1 MKKIILS
8 TLLTFLSFTLA
19 FAQDYTTPNTGV
31 TWTLD
36 DIAAV
41 SPTTITI
48 SGSDYTLLGNL
59 TIAENDAVIIDSDLT
74 LSIDAAKLIT
84 VFGAF
89 TVDSNAVTITAL
101 DENAPYEGFRFEEFS
116 EINIQNATIEYG
128 GGLRVLTETFSID
141 NCTLTNN
148 VSGATTS
155 AVIQLSRGM
164 PQITNNTISFNENPA
179 IGSAANSAV
188 SAYIFNNTIEGNNQA
203 NSNRP
208 QINMGTTLANE
219 PLQIIDNTIVG
230 DPALDQAGGIAIA
243 NFVGG
248 DINAEIRNNT
258 INGNRYGI
266 TILGPVNS
274 MIIHENTIEG
284 NNIQGDPNLGGSGIN
299 INTSTVG
306 ATVEIAVNDIRGNLW
321 GITLQGLAKVNLGG
335 EGNNEGHNRFSE
347 NGNNGEV
354 YALYNNTPNTIMAKY
369 NCWIDDGGQ
378 DPTLEEVE
386 DVIFHIVDDPNLGEV
401 IFDPVD
407 CSLLGVADNTVEN
420 FSFYPNPVKNEINFN
435 NIFSFEKVEIYG
447 VQGNL
452 ISSKTISEGQQTVS
466 INLPSGLYFVN
477 FSNDAQM
484 VTKKMIV
491 E

>member
-8 TLLTFLSFTLA
+8 TFLLFLTFIA

-36 DIAAV
+36 DIAAA

-48 SGSDYTLLGNL
+48 SGSEYTLLGNL
-59 TIAENDAVIIDSDLT
+59 TISENDTVIIDSDLT
-74 LSIDAAKLIT
+74 LLIDQAKLVT
-84 VFGAF
+84 VFGTF
-89 TVDSNAVTITAL
+89 TVNSNAVTITAL

-116 EINIQNATIEYG
+116 EIDINNATIQYG

-141 NCTLTNN
+141 GCTLTNN

-155 AVIQLSRGM
+155 AVIQLSRGL

-179 IGSAANSAV
+179 IGSAANSTV
-188 SAYIFNNTIEGNNQA
+188 SAYIFNNMIEGNNQA

-208 QINMGTTLANE
+208 QINLGTTLANE
-219 PLQIIDNTIVG
+219 PLEIIQNTIIG
-230 DPALDQAGGIAIA
+230 DPALEQAGGIAIA

-248 DINAEIRNNT
+248 NVNVVIDNNIIR
-258 INGNRYGI
+258 GNRYGI
-266 TILGPVNS
+266 TILGINDS
-274 MIIHENTIEG
+274 AEITNNIIED

-299 INTSTVG
+299 LNSSTASEAVIVSG
-306 ATVEIAVNDIRGNLW
+306 NEIRRNLW
-321 GITLQGLAKVNLGG
+321 GITLQGSASANLGDDA
-335 EGNNEGHNRFSE
+335 NNPGQNVFAENE
-347 NGNNGEV
+347 NGGQV
-354 YALYNNTPNTIMAKY
+354 YALYNNTANPISAKN
-369 NCWIDDGGQ
+369 NCWIEGQ
-378 DPTLEEVE
+378 QSTEQQVE
-386 DVIFHIVDDPNLGEV
+386 DVIFHNVDDPTLGLV
-401 IFDPVD
+401 TFDPFL
-407 CSLLGVADNTVEN
+407 CGILGVADNAVEN

-435 NIFSFEKVEIYG
+435 NIFSFSTVEIYG

-452 ISSKTISEGQQTVS
+452 ISSEIISEGQNTLN

-477 FSNDAQM
+477 FSNDVQT
-484 VTKKMIV
+484 VTKKMVV

>member
-8 TLLTFLSFTLA
+8 TFLLFLTFIA

-36 DIAAV
+36 DIAAA

-48 SGSDYTLLGNL
+48 SGSEYTLLGNL
-59 TIAENDAVIIDSDLT
+59 TISENDTVIIDSDLT
-74 LSIDAAKLIT
+74 LLIDDAKLVT
-84 VFGAF
+84 VFGTF
-89 TVDSNAVTITAL
+89 TVNSNAVTITAL

-116 EINIQNATIEYG
+116 TINISNATIEYG
-128 GGLRVLTETFSID
+128 GGFRVLTETFSID

-155 AVIQLSRGM
+155 AVIQLSRGL

-188 SAYIFNNTIEGNNQA
+188 SAYIFNNMIEGNNQA

-208 QINMGTTLANE
+208 QINLGPTMANE
-219 PLQIIDNTIVG
+219 FTEIIQNTIIG
-230 DPALDQAGGIAIA
+230 DPALEQAGGIAIA

-248 DINAEIRNNT
+248 NVNVVIDNNIIR
-258 INGNRYGI
+258 GNRYGI
-266 TILGPVNS
+266 TILGINDS
-274 MIIHENTIEG
+274 AEITNNIIED

-299 INTSTVG
+299 LNSSTASEDVIISG
-306 ATVEIAVNDIRGNLW
+306 NEIRRNLW
-321 GITLQGLAKVNLGG
+321 GITLQGSASANLGDDA
-335 EGNNEGHNRFSE
+335 NNPGQNVFAENE
-347 NGNNGEV
+347 NGGQV
-354 YALYNNTPNTIMAKY
+354 YALYNNTPNPISAKN
-369 NCWIDDGGQ
+369 NCWIEGQ
-378 DPTLEEVE
+378 QSTEQQVE
-386 DVIFHIVDDPNLGEV
+386 DVIFHNVDDPTLGLV
-401 IFDPVD
+401 TFDPFL
-407 CSLLGVADNTVEN
+407 CGILGVADNTVEN

-435 NIFSFEKVEIYG
+435 NIYSFSTVEIYG

-452 ISSKTISEGQQTVS
+452 ISSEIISEGQNSLS

-477 FSNDAQM
+477 FSNDVQN
-484 VTKKMIV
+484 VTKKMVV

>member
-8 TLLTFLSFTLA
+8 TLFIISTFTFA
-19 FAQDYTTPNTGV
+19 IAQDYTTPNTGV

-36 DIAAV
+36 DIAAA

-48 SGSDYTLLGNL
+48 SGSEYTLLGNL

-74 LSIDAAKLIT
+74 LLIDEAKLIT

-89 TVDSNAVTITAL
+89 TVNSNAVTITAL
-101 DENAPYEGFRFEEFS
+101 DENNPYDGFRFEEFS
-116 EINIQNATIEYG
+116 EIDINNATIEHG

-164 PQITNNTISFNENPA
+164 PQITNNIISFNENPA

-188 SAYIFNNTIEGNNQA
+188 SAYIFNNMIEGNNQA

-208 QINMGTTLANE
+208 QINLGTTMANE
-219 PLQIIDNTIVG
+219 QLQIVQNTIIG
-230 DPALDQAGGIAIA
+230 DPTIDQAGGIAIA

-248 DINAEIRNNT
+248 NVNVLIDDNIIR
-258 INGNRYGI
+258 GNRYGI
-266 TILGPVNS
+266 TILGTNDS
-274 MIIHENTIEG
+274 AEITNNIIED

-299 INTSTVG
+299 LNSSAVG
-306 ATVEIAVNDIRGNLW
+306 PDVIVSGNEIRRNLW
-321 GITLQGLAKVNLGG
+321 GITLQGEATINLGDDANNP
-335 EGNNEGHNRFSE
+335 GNNVFAE
-347 NGNNGEV
+347 NVNSGEV
-354 YALYNNTPNTIMAKY
+354 FALYNNTENPVSAKH
-369 NCWIDDGGQ
+369 NCWIEGQ
-378 DPTLEEVE
+378 QSTPEQVE
-386 DVIFHIVDDPNLGEV
+386 DVIFHSVDDPTLGEV
-401 IFDPVD
+401 TFEPFLCGIL
-407 CSLLGVADNTVEN
+407 SVADTEIEN
-420 FSFYPNPVKNEINFN
+420 FSFYPNPVTNEFNFN

-447 VQGNL
+447 VQGNF
-452 ISSKTISEGQQTVS
+452 IASETISEGHQTVS

-477 FSNDAQM
+477 FSNDAQT

>member
-8 TLLTFLSFTLA
+8 TLFIISTFTFA
-19 FAQDYTTPNTGV
+19 IAQDYTTPNTGV

-36 DIAAV
+36 DIAAA

-48 SGSDYTLLGNL
+48 SGSEYTLLGNL

-74 LSIDAAKLIT
+74 LLIDEAKLIT

-89 TVDSNAVTITAL
+89 TVNSNAVTITAL
-101 DENAPYEGFRFEEFS
+101 DENNPYDGFRFEEFS
-116 EINIQNATIEYG
+116 EIDINNATIEHG

-164 PQITNNTISFNENPA
+164 PQITNNIISFNENPA

-188 SAYIFNNTIEGNNQA
+188 SAYIFNNMIEGNNQA

-208 QINMGTTLANE
+208 QINLGTTMANE
-219 PLQIIDNTIVG
+219 QLQIVQNTIIG
-230 DPALDQAGGIAIA
+230 DPTIDQAGGIAIA

-248 DINAEIRNNT
+248 NVNVLIDDNIIR
-258 INGNRYGI
+258 GNRYGI
-266 TILGPVNS
+266 TILGTNDS
-274 MIIHENTIEG
+274 AEITNNIIED

-299 INTSTVG
+299 LNSSAVG
-306 ATVEIAVNDIRGNLW
+306 PDVIVSGNEIRRNLW
-321 GITLQGLAKVNLGG
+321 GITLQGEATINLGDDANNP
-335 EGNNEGHNRFSE
+335 GNNVFAE
-347 NGNNGEV
+347 NVNSGEV
-354 YALYNNTPNTIMAKY
+354 YALYNNTENPVSAKH
-369 NCWIDDGGQ
+369 NCWIEGQ
-378 DPTLEEVE
+378 QSTPEQVE
-386 DVIFHIVDDPNLGEV
+386 DVIFHSVDDPTLGEV
-401 IFDPVD
+401 TFEPFLCGIL
-407 CSLLGVADNTVEN
+407 SVADTEIEN
-420 FSFYPNPVKNEINFN
+420 FSFYPNPVTNEFNFN

-447 VQGNL
+447 VQGNF
-452 ISSKTISEGQQTVS
+452 IASETISEGHQTVS

-477 FSNDAQM
+477 FSNDAQT

>member
-8 TLLTFLSFTLA
+8 TFLLFLTFIA

-31 TWTLD
+31 IWTLD
-36 DIAAV
+36 DIAAA

-74 LSIDAAKLIT
+74 LLIDDAKLIT

-89 TVDSNAVTITAL
+89 TVNSNAVTITAL

-116 EINIQNATIEYG
+116 EIDIRNAVIDNG

-141 NCTLTNN
+141 NCTLTDN

-179 IGSAANSAV
+179 IGSAANSTV
-188 SAYIFNNTIEGNNQA
+188 SAYIFNNMIEGNNQA

-208 QINMGTTLANE
+208 QINLGPTMANE
-219 PLQIIDNTIVG
+219 FTEIIQNTIIG
-230 DPALDQAGGIAIA
+230 DPALEQAGGIAIA

-248 DINAEIRNNT
+248 NVNVVIDNNIIR
-258 INGNRYGI
+258 GNRYGI
-266 TILGPVNS
+266 TILGINDS
-274 MIIHENTIEG
+274 AEITNNIIED

-299 INTSTVG
+299 LNSSTASEDVIISG
-306 ATVEIAVNDIRGNLW
+306 NEIIRNLW
-321 GITLQGLAKVNLGG
+321 GITLQGSASANLGDDANNPG
-335 EGNNEGHNRFSE
+335 ENIFAENE
-347 NGNNGEV
+347 NGGQV
-354 YALYNNTPNTIMAKY
+354 YALYNNTANPISAKH
-369 NCWIDDGGQ
+369 NCWIEGQ
-378 DPTLEEVE
+378 QSTEQQVE
-386 DVIFHIVDDPNLGEV
+386 DVIFHSVDDPTLGEV
-401 IFDPVD
+401 IFEPFL
-407 CSLLGVADNTVEN
+407 CGILGVVDNTLEN

-435 NIFSFEKVEIYG
+435 NIFSFSTVEIYG

-452 ISSKTISEGQQTVS
+452 IVSETLSEGQNSLS

-477 FSNDAQM
+477 FRNDAQ
-484 VTKKMIV
+484 TITEKMIV

>member
-8 TLLTFLSFTLA
+8 TLLVLLTFTIA
-19 FAQDYTTPNTGV
+19 IAQDYTTPNTGV
-31 TWTLD
+31 TWTLA
-36 DIAAV
+36 DIAAA

-48 SGSDYTLLGNL
+48 SGSEYTLLGNL
-59 TIAENDAVIIDSDLT
+59 TISENDTVIIDSDLT
-74 LSIDAAKLIT
+74 LLIDDAKLVT
-84 VFGAF
+84 VFGTF
-89 TVDSNAVTITAL
+89 TVNSNAVTITAL
-101 DENAPYEGFRFEEFS
+101 DENAPYDGFRFEEFS
-116 EINIQNATIEYG
+116 TINISNATIEYG

-188 SAYIFNNTIEGNNQA
+188 SAYIFNNMIEGNNQA

-208 QINMGTTLANE
+208 QINLGTTLAND
-219 PLQIIDNTIVG
+219 PLEIIQNTIIG
-230 DPALDQAGGIAIA
+230 DPALEQAGGVAIA

-248 DINAEIRNNT
+248 NVNVVIDNNIIR
-258 INGNRYGI
+258 GNRYGI
-266 TILGPVNS
+266 TILGTNDS
-274 MIIHENTIEG
+274 AEITNNIIED

-299 INTSTVG
+299 LNSSTTSEDVIISG
-306 ATVEIAVNDIRGNLW
+306 NEIRRNLW
-321 GITLQGLAKVNLGG
+321 GITLQGSASANLGDDT
-335 EGNNEGHNRFSE
+335 NNPGQNVFAENE
-347 NGNNGEV
+347 NGGQV
-354 YALYNNTPNTIMAKY
+354 YALYNNTANTISAKH
-369 NCWIDDGGQ
+369 NCWIENQ
-378 DPTLEEVE
+378 QSTEQQVE
-386 DVIFHIVDDPNLGEV
+386 DVIFHIVDNPALGEV
-401 IFDPVD
+401 IFDPFECGV
-407 CSLLGVADNTVEN
+407 LGVADNTIEN

-435 NIFSFEKVEIYG
+435 NIYSFSTVEIYG

-452 ISSKTISEGQQTVS
+452 IVSETISEGQNSLS

-477 FSNDAQM
+477 FSNDLQN
-484 VTKKMIV
+484 VTKKMVV

>member
-8 TLLTFLSFTLA
+8 TFLLFLTFIA

-36 DIAAV
+36 DIAAA

-48 SGSDYTLLGNL
+48 SGSEYTLLGNL
-59 TIAENDAVIIDSDLT
+59 TISENDTVIIDSDLT
-74 LSIDAAKLIT
+74 LLIDDAKLVT
-84 VFGAF
+84 VFGTF
-89 TVDSNAVTITAL
+89 TVNSNAVTITAL
-101 DENAPYEGFRFEEFS
+101 DENAPYDGFRFEEFS
-116 EINIQNATIEYG
+116 TINISNATIEYG

-155 AVIQLSRGM
+155 AVIQLSRGL

-188 SAYIFNNTIEGNNQA
+188 SAYIFNNMIEGNNQA

-208 QINMGTTLANE
+208 QINLGITLANE
-219 PLQIIDNTIVG
+219 PLEIIQNTIIG
-230 DPALDQAGGIAIA
+230 DPALEQAGGIAIA

-248 DINAEIRNNT
+248 NVNVVIDNNIIR
-258 INGNRYGI
+258 GNRYGI
-266 TILGPVNS
+266 TILGINDS
-274 MIIHENTIEG
+274 AEITNNIIED

-299 INTSTVG
+299 LNSSTASEDVIISG
-306 ATVEIAVNDIRGNLW
+306 NEIRRNLW
-321 GITLQGLAKVNLGG
+321 GITLQGSASANLGDDA
-335 EGNNEGHNRFSE
+335 NNPGQNVFAENE
-347 NGNNGEV
+347 NGGQV
-354 YALYNNTPNTIMAKY
+354 YALYNNTPNPISAKN
-369 NCWIDDGGQ
+369 NCWIEGQ
-378 DPTLEEVE
+378 QSTEQQVE
-386 DVIFHIVDDPNLGEV
+386 DVIFHNVDDPTLGLV
-401 IFDPVD
+401 TFDPFL
-407 CSLLGVADNTVEN
+407 CGILGVADNTVEN

-435 NIFSFEKVEIYG
+435 NIYSFSTVEIYG

-452 ISSKTISEGQQTVS
+452 ISSEIISEGQNTLN

-477 FSNDAQM
+477 FRNDVQT
-484 VTKKMIV
+484 VTKKMVV

>member
-8 TLLTFLSFTLA
+8 TFLLFLTFIA
-19 FAQDYTTPNTGV
+19 FAQDYTTPDTGV

-36 DIAAV
+36 DIAAA

-48 SGSDYTLLGNL
+48 SGSEYTLLGNL
-59 TIAENDAVIIDSDLT
+59 TISENDTVIIDSDLT
-74 LSIDAAKLIT
+74 LLIDDAKLVT
-84 VFGAF
+84 VFGTF
-89 TVDSNAVTITAL
+89 TVNSNAVTITAL

-116 EINIQNATIEYG
+116 EIDINNATIQYG

-141 NCTLTNN
+141 GCTLTNN

-155 AVIQLSRGM
+155 AVIQLSRGL

-188 SAYIFNNTIEGNNQA
+188 SAYIFNNMIEGNNQA

-208 QINMGTTLANE
+208 QINLGTTLANE
-219 PLQIIDNTIVG
+219 PLEIIQNTIIG
-230 DPALDQAGGIAIA
+230 DPALEQAGGIAIA

-248 DINAEIRNNT
+248 NVNVVIDNNIIR
-258 INGNRYGI
+258 GNRYGI
-266 TILGPVNS
+266 TILGINDS
-274 MIIHENTIEG
+274 AEITNNIIED

-299 INTSTVG
+299 LNSSTASEDVIISG
-306 ATVEIAVNDIRGNLW
+306 NEIRRNLW
-321 GITLQGLAKVNLGG
+321 GITLQGSASANLGDDA
-335 EGNNEGHNRFSE
+335 NNPGQNVFAENE
-347 NGNNGEV
+347 NGGQV
-354 YALYNNTPNTIMAKY
+354 YALYNNTANPISAKN
-369 NCWIDDGGQ
+369 NCWIEGQ
-378 DPTLEEVE
+378 QSTELQVE
-386 DVIFHIVDDPNLGEV
+386 DVIFHNVDDPTLGLV
-401 IFDPVD
+401 TFDPFL
-407 CSLLGVADNTVEN
+407 CGILGVADNAVEN

-435 NIFSFEKVEIYG
+435 NIYSFSTVEIYG

-452 ISSKTISEGQQTVS
+452 IVSETISEGQNSLS

-477 FSNDAQM
+477 FSNNTQTI
-484 VTKKMIV
+484 TKKMVV